1 MELDEKIRVREFEF
15 ILTLVGGIIII
26 VQGGTMAGLGSF
38 IISPFMYIGI
48 GASLSGFGVL
58 AMLGLGAI
66 TLVLGILIIMGAV
79 MIRKRNY
86 STGGVIA
93 VVGAVVSMFLGGG
106 FVIGF
111 IISLI
116 GGILALKKC

>member
-1 MELDEKIRVREFEF
+1 MKAI
-15 ILTLVGGIIII
+15 
-26 VQGGTMAGLGSF
+26 
-38 IISPFMYIGI
+38 YI
-48 GASLSGFGVL
+48 
-58 AMLGLGAI
+58 
-66 TLVLGILIIMGAV
+66 GILIIMGAV